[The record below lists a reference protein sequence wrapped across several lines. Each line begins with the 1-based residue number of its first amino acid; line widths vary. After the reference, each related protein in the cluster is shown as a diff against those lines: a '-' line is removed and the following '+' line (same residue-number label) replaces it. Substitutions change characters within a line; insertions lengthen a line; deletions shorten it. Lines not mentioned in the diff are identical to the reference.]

1 MISVCFA
8 TNNLHKLEEVRAIV
22 PDIRILS
29 LKEIGFTGELRE
41 DFETLEENALQKA
54 QQIANRFGID
64 CFADDS
70 GLEVQALQGAP
81 GAHTAHYAGPER
93 DDGKNMDL
101 LLKNLQGQLY
111 RQAQFRTVIALLQ
124 GGATQIFQGTLS
136 GSIADSKQGTNGFG
150 YDPIF
155 IPDGY
160 SCTVAQ
166 LSMDEKNKISHRSK
180 AVKQLAVFLNQGAS

>member
-1 MISVCFA
+1 MSVCFA

>member
-8 TNNLHKLEEVRAIV
+8 TNNLYKLEEVRAIV
-22 PDIRILS
+22 PGIRIVS
-29 LKEIGFTGELRE
+29 LQEIGFTGELRE

-54 QQIANRFGID
+54 QQITNQFGID

-70 GLEVQALQGAP
+70 GLEVQALHGAP
-81 GAHTAHYAGPER
+81 GARSAHYAGPER

-101 LLKNLQGQLY
+101 LLKNLHGHPH
-111 RQAQFRTVIALLQ
+111 RKAQFRTVIALLQ
-124 GGATQIFQGTLS
+124 GGVTQVFQGTLS
-136 GSIADSKQGTNGFG
+136 GSIANSKQGTNGFG

-166 LSMDEKNKISHRSK
+166 LSMDEKNQISHRSK
-180 AVKQLAVFLNQGAS
+180 AVKQLAALLSQGAS

>member
-1 MISVCFA
+1 MISVCFI

-22 PDIRILS
+22 PSIRIVS
-29 LKEIGFTGELRE
+29 LQEIGFTGELRE

-54 QQIANRFGID
+54 QQIANQFGID

-70 GLEVQALQGAP
+70 GLEVQALHGAP
-81 GAHTAHYAGPER
+81 GARSAHYAGPER

-101 LLKNLQGQLY
+101 LLKNLHGHPH
-111 RQAQFRTVIALLQ
+111 RKAQFRTVIALLQ
-124 GGATQIFQGTLS
+124 GGVTQVFQGTLS
-136 GSIADSKQGTNGFG
+136 GSIANSKQGTNGFG

-166 LSMDEKNKISHRSK
+166 LSMDEKNQISHRSK
-180 AVKQLAVFLNQGAS
+180 AVKQLAALLSQGVS

>member
-22 PDIRILS
+22 PGIQIVS
-29 LKEIGFTGELRE
+29 LQEIGFTGELRE

-54 QQIANRFGID
+54 QQVSNQFGID

-70 GLEVQALQGAP
+70 GLEVQALHGAP
-81 GAHTAHYAGPER
+81 GARSAHYAGPER
-93 DDGKNMDL
+93 DDNKNMDL
-101 LLKNLQGQLY
+101 LLKNLQGQLH
-111 RQAQFRTVIALLQ
+111 RKAQFRTVIALLQ
-124 GGATQIFQGTLS
+124 GGVTQIFQGTLS
-136 GSIADSKQGTNGFG
+136 GSIANAKQGTNGFG

-160 SCTVAQ
+160 PCTVAQ
-166 LSMDEKNKISHRSK
+166 LSMDEKNQISHRSK
-180 AVKQLAVFLNQGAS
+180 AVKQLVAFLSQCAS

>member
-136 GSIADSKQGTNGFG
+136 GSSLIQNKEPMDSDMIRFLFQT
-150 YDPIF
+150 D
-155 IPDGY
+155 IP
-160 SCTVAQ
+160 ARW
-166 LSMDEKNKISHRSK
+166 LS
-180 AVKQLAVFLNQGAS
+180 

>member
-22 PDIRILS
+22 PGIQIVS
-29 LKEIGFTGELRE
+29 LQEIGFTGELRE

-54 QQIANRFGID
+54 QQVSNQFGID

-70 GLEVQALQGAP
+70 GLEVQALHGAP
-81 GAHTAHYAGPER
+81 GARSAHYAGPER
-93 DDGKNMDL
+93 DDNKNMDL
-101 LLKNLQGQLY
+101 LLKNLQGQLH
-111 RQAQFRTVIALLQ
+111 RKAQFRTVIALLQ
-124 GGATQIFQGTLS
+124 GGVTQIFQGTLS
-136 GSIADSKQGTNGFG
+136 GSIANAKQGTNGFG

-166 LSMDEKNKISHRSK
+166 LSIDEKNQMSHRSK
-180 AVKQLAVFLNQGAS
+180 AVKQLVAFLSQGAS